1 MLRFLTTLAAAAAV
15 SLQATEAAAVSLSA
29 SEATTMDAI
38 EQSSVE
44 EGKGICKQLAKNKPY
59 FSASTYRYYL
69 KFYKCK

>member
-15 SLQATEAAAVSLSA
+15 SLQATEATSVDA
-29 SEATTMDAI
+29 SEAITMDAI

-59 FSASTYRYYL
+59 FSRSTYRYYL
-69 KFYKCK
+69 RFYKCK